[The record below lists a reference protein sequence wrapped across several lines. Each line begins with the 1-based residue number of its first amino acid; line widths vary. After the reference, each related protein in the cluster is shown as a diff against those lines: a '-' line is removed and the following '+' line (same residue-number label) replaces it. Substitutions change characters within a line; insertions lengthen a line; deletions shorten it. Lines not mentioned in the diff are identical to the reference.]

1 MSQVA
6 TILDRFPVEKR
17 LARPDSIQ
25 IFRPGYDR
33 VRGFFE
39 ALEFESRLREASAR
53 GWIALPSRRRRK
65 LTPVPLPGRPLSEL
79 LREVRE

>member
-1 MSQVA
+1 MSRVA
-6 TILDRFPVEKR
+6 TTLESFPVEKR

-25 IFRPGYDR
+25 TFRSGYDR
-33 VRGFFE
+33 VSGFIE

-53 GWIALPSRRRRK
+53 GWIALPSRKRRK
-65 LTPVPLPGRPLSEL
+65 FTPISLPGRPLSEL